1 MTFREM
7 DSTAMRP
14 HGPVVAR
21 APRPTH
27 SDGAHGG
34 RSAPQAEI
42 ARREPGTQA
51 VRRVFRQQVKSAL
64 DALEHAPAS
73 DAAVHAARKD
83 LKRARATLR
92 LLREAVGQPV
102 YAREN
107 AVLRDV
113 ARSWSVLRD
122 ARVLLDQLDGLVER
136 CGAPARALPLENLR
150 RELRRERRAAR
161 RQWMQHPD
169 ALLSEVAALQ
179 NVYER
184 SARWRVGERGW
195 SVLGPGLKHVY
206 ARGRRGLTLA
216 AAKRSP
222 ENLHEWRKQA
232 KYLWHQLQLLTPL
245 WPGQIGE
252 LADQAHKLADYLG
265 NDHDLAVLRARVL
278 DRAQLLPT
286 RTGRG
291 VLLGMI
297 DQVRTELQD
306 KAFVLG
312 ERIYGRRPQAFAAR
326 LGRYWSEWHRP
337 AS

>member
-1 MTFREM
+1 MTFRET
-7 DSTAMRP
+7 DSALARP
-14 HGPVVAR
+14 HGLAVVR
-21 APRPTH
+21 TPRPTPP
-27 SDGAHGG
+27 DGHEGRAGG
-34 RSAPQAEI
+34 HAEI
-42 ARREPGTQA
+42 ARSEPGTQS
-51 VRRVFRQQVKSAL
+51 VRRVFRLQVKGAL
-64 DALEHAPAS
+64 EALEHAPAS

-92 LLREAVGQPV
+92 LLREAVGETV
-102 YAREN
+102 YSREN

-122 ARVLLDQLDGLVER
+122 ARVLLDQLDALVER
-136 CGAPARALPLENLR
+136 CGAPARALPLESLR
-150 RELRRERRAAR
+150 GELRRERRAAR

-184 SARWRVGERGW
+184 CARWRVGEHGW
-195 SVLGPGLKHVY
+195 SVLGPGLKQVY
-206 ARGRRGLTLA
+206 ARGRRALTLA

-265 NDHDLAVLRARVL
+265 DDHDLSVLRARVL
-278 DRAQLLPT
+278 DRSQLLPT
-286 RTGRG
+286 RNARG
-291 VLLGMI
+291 ALLGMI
-297 DQVRTELQD
+297 DQARTELQD

-312 ERIYGRRPQAFAAR
+312 ERIYERKPQGFAAR

-337 AS
+337 TS